1 MIELVG
7 THDAMIELFSNV
19 IEPYDEERFV
29 HFSPITMLLFVLPKT
44 PNLLFFLAAQLEF

>member
-19 IEPYDEERFV
+19 IEPYDEELFV
-29 HFSPITMLLFVLPKT
+29 HFSPITMLLF
-44 PNLLFFLAAQLEF
+44 LAAQLEF

>member
-19 IEPYDEERFV
+19 IEPYDEELFV
-29 HFSPITMLLFVLPKT
+29 HFSPITMLLSKT